1 MDRKEW
7 SALIARYGRQE
18 ALEFYEKNK
27 ETLDFDVISGPEL
40 GLTMV
45 KMRDHAQN
53 SLFYIGEV
61 LITETK
67 IRNQEDVGVG
77 LIKGED
83 YEFSLSMAFIDLCF
97 KLNEF
102 QNDLNVLLNKLKK
115 NEKESVKA
123 HTNKILQTKVSFDMM
138 ND

>member
-7 SALIARYGRQE
+7 SALIARYGRDE
-18 ALEFYEKNK
+18 AIEFLEAHKND
-27 ETLDFDVISGPEL
+27 LDFEVISGPEL

-45 KMRDHAQN
+45 KMREHAQN
-53 SLFYIGEV
+53 SLFYLGEV

-67 IRNQEDVGVG
+67 IRSGQTVGVG

-83 YEFSLSMAFIDLCF
+83 EAFSLALSFIDLA
-97 KLNEF
+97 
-102 QNDLNVLLNKLKK
+102 NKLGEFKEEFK
-115 NEKESVKA
+115 TLIESLQATEKESVRA
-123 HTNKILQTKVSFDMM
+123 RTERILQTKVNFDMM

>member
-7 SALIARYGRQE
+7 SALIARYGRDE
-18 ALEFYEKNK
+18 AIKFFETHKND
-27 ETLDFDVISGPEL
+27 LDFEVISGPEQ

-45 KMRDHAQN
+45 KMREHAQN

-67 IRNQEDVGVG
+67 IRRGQTVGIG

-83 YEFSLSMAFIDLCF
+83 ETFSLALSFIDLVNKCS
-97 KLNEF
+97 EF
-102 QNDLNVLLNKLKK
+102 TEEFNMMIERLSAIEDENV
-115 NEKESVKA
+115 KER
-123 HTNKILQTKVSFDMM
+123 TERILQTKVSFDMM

>member
-1 MDRKEW
+1 
-7 SALIARYGRQE
+7 
-18 ALEFYEKNK
+18 
-27 ETLDFDVISGPEL
+27 LDFDVISGPEL

-45 KMRDHAQN
+45 KMREHAQN
-53 SLFYIGEV
+53 SLLYIGEV

-67 IRNQEDVGVG
+67 IRNQEDAGVG

-102 QNDLNVLLNKLKK
+102 QNDINDLLNKLKAT
-115 NEKESVKA
+115 VKMTDIV
-123 HTNKILQTKVSFDMM
+123 HMNIILQTKVSFDMM
-138 ND
+138 NE